1 MGVVKRQMPVFYSCM
16 TLRASMFI
24 GQHQLYLGRDRR
36 LVVPAPFRE
45 ILEDGAYV
53 TRGFE
58 NNLLIMSDM
67 VFQDIYERVVSLNI
81 ADPLA
86 RLLLRLILGN
96 ASKLNMDA
104 AGHILI
110 PEILS
115 SFASLEKEIILV
127 GQGDYLE
134 LWTPAHWEEQST
146 ILRDT
151 VANAGRFAQLDLAM
165 QKNHPGTP

>member
-1 MGVVKRQMPVFYSCM
+1 
-16 TLRASMFI
+16 MFI
-24 GQHQLYLGRDRR
+24 GQHQLFLGRDRR
-36 LVVPAPFRE
+36 LVIPEPFRA

-58 NNLLIMSDM
+58 NDLLIMGDR

-96 ASKLNMDA
+96 ASKLHMDA
-104 AGHILI
+104 TGHVLI
-110 PEILS
+110 PENLL
-115 SFASLEKEIILV
+115 SFAGLEKEIILV
-127 GQGDYLE
+127 GQGDYFE
-134 LWTPAHWEEQST
+134 LWTPAHWEEQTT

-151 VANAGRFAQLDLAM
+151 EANAGRFAQLDLAM
-165 QKNHPGTP
+165 QKNYPSTP